1 MKNHLAILGIK
12 LLNIFLPKLAYTL
25 FKNTLLPPENNS
37 RKWSKKVKKSVI
49 KTKFGKVKT
58 YQYGK
63 GKCIWLVHGSSD
75 AYEFLPLM
83 KKLVKYGHSCIAIE
97 FHPNDKNNISLP
109 KWIKA
114 FDLASEKIATPSHIV
129 THGLGVS
136 VLANSK
142 WFSSYY
148 DDLTVISPVL
158 NYKNSLDIYIR
169 KNKLP
174 QTLLAKLIDEIYT
187 IDNVKLK
194 DLDAT
199 SSINRFQGRLSIFYS
214 KLDGISSVKAIN
226 NLSDKSNRKIVHFK
240 GATTN
245 RIINSRSL
253 LCNIQVGGVQLDIA
267 V

>member
-12 LLNIFLPKLAYTL
+12 FFNLFFPKVAYML
-25 FKNTLLPPENNS
+25 FKKSLLPPENTS
-37 RKWSKKVKKSVI
+37 QKWSKKVKKSVI

-75 AYEFLPLM
+75 AYQFLPLM

-97 FHPNDKNNISLP
+97 FHPDDKNNISLP

-114 FDLASEKIATPSHIV
+114 FDLASEKITTPSHIV

-142 WFSSYY
+142 WFSGYF

-158 NYKNSLDIYIR
+158 NYNNSLDVYVR

-174 QTLLAKLIDEIYT
+174 QALLTKLIDEIYRA
-187 IDNVKLK
+187 DKVKLK

-199 SSINRFQGRLSIFYS
+199 SFINRFQGRLSIFYS
-214 KLDGISSVKAIN
+214 KLDGISSAKAIHK
-226 NLSDKSNRKIVHFK
+226 LSDKSNRKIVHFK

-245 RIINSRSL
+245 KIINSRSL
-253 LCNIQVGGVQLDIA
+253 LCDIQMESVKLDIA

>member
-1 MKNHLAILGIK
+1 MKNHLAIFGIK
-12 LLNIFLPKLAYTL
+12 FLNIFFPKVAYML
-25 FKNTLLPPENNS
+25 FKKSLLPPENNS

-75 AYEFLPLM
+75 AYQFLPLM

-97 FHPNDKNNISLP
+97 FHPNDKNDISLP

-114 FDLASEKIATPSHIV
+114 FDLASEKITTPAHIV

-142 WFSSYY
+142 WFSGYF

-158 NYKNSLDIYIR
+158 NYNNSLDAYVR
-169 KNKLP
+169 RNKLP
-174 QTLLAKLIDEIYT
+174 QSLLTKLIDEIYRV
-187 IDNVKLK
+187 DKVKLK
-194 DLDAT
+194 DLDGT

-214 KLDGISSVKAIN
+214 KLDGISSAKAIH

-240 GATTN
+240 GATTS

-253 LCNIQVGGVQLDIA
+253 LCNIQVGGVKLDIA